1 MFVLLCKTNQ
11 LPVFVKTKIKNKFID
26 CTHFLQSTKFSLSL
40 FTFHSEERL
49 VNNSK
54 RKRLLFWSIYDSAYG
69 ILQVYV
75 GLCWFMLRM
84 FSRLNCQQSW
94 VPSCVG
100 MKMFVFVFS
109 QKIWAFFSFSR
120 KCVRKIMTKRYFRGI
135 FFCPTL
141 GGE

>member
-54 RKRLLFWSIYDSAYG
+54 RKRWFFGLST
-69 ILQVYV
+69 ILHTVYYKFMLVYV
-75 GLCWFMLRM
+75 ADVQPLELPTVLSAKLCWDENVRFR
-84 FSRLNCQQSW
+84 
-94 VPSCVG
+94 
-100 MKMFVFVFS
+100 
-109 QKIWAFFSFSR
+109 FFA
-120 KCVRKIMTKRYFRGI
+120 KNLGI
-135 FFCPTL
+135 FFVFAKMC
-141 GGE
+141 